1 MVCFNQLPVDNFN
14 LADANI
20 IMGLACSDD
29 FDQIKELLTRAL
41 LLQFPL
47 SVTPEILLRMS
58 VLPLAGLVLA
68 DSLEE
73 KWNVYKNL
81 LSFNQL
87 RTMLHNLSE
96 ITHHSTMVSR

>member
-1 MVCFNQLPVDNFN
+1 
-14 LADANI
+14 
-20 IMGLACSDD
+20 MGLACTDD

-47 SVTPEILLRMS
+47 SVTSELLLKMAE
-58 VLPLAGLVLA
+58 LPLAGLVLA

-73 KWNVYKNL
+73 KWNVYKKL

-96 ITHHSTMVSR
+96 VTHHSTMVS